1 MYGNA
6 DLTMQQIRNQNQTF
20 NDQIFNYQAAI
31 KSMEKEKTEK
41 EKESK
46 ELKKKAKTLEKQLND
61 AKLAYEMAK
70 DDYDDNENKNKQ
82 IEHTIKRTHS
92 LEKMK
97 IGQKYEGDINAMRK
111 KETEL
116 DNDIHL
122 KAIQLKRQEGVIAR
136 KAMAGKLKEKQEE
149 LDTLTAEYKGVQDYI
164 NSDEFQNPISKMEEI
179 FKKEMHENDLKKYE
193 ETIQK
198 LRQEIIEANKYV
210 DEHPDDYAAIQTQLT
225 KKIEELQ
232 NVKIKA
238 QKHNDNLQQK
248 LNHIDYL
255 KQTQENL
262 RKDIND
268 LTIKQNEMDLNLE
281 YNKEQD
287 INKNIDELIKQKTNL
302 SIENEKK
309 QHELNLMKETREQQ
323 RKNNELKSQVKTFDE
338 TTKNEKF
345 KEQDEK
351 MLALETQ
358 YNYAVIEGE
367 KYKQIYAKQK
377 QLDALQL
384 ANAAK
389 EQIIN
394 SSNICGQPFD
404 SAAET
409 ATTSQVEAI
418 LDSNI
423 QQQKRI
429 SQDLDTQE
437 KRLNDNFEE
446 EEEENNDEFVSN
458 ANNGFNP

>member
-1 MYGNA
+1 MNVFNGIQMTRKAVKRVMKKKRQLKKQVKRQQQQEQPQMMSPPMMMGYGHQMYGNA

-136 KAMAGKLKEKQEE
+136 KRMAGKLKEKQEE

-164 NSDEFQNPISKMEEI
+164 NSDEFQNPISKMEEV

-232 NVKIKA
+232 NVKAQA
-238 QKHNDNLQQK
+238 QKHNDNLQ
-248 LNHIDYL
+248 
-255 KQTQENL
+255 
-262 RKDIND
+262 
-268 LTIKQNEMDLNLE
+268 
-281 YNKEQD
+281 
-287 INKNIDELIKQKTNL
+287 
-302 SIENEKK
+302 KK
-309 QHELNLMKETREQQ
+309 
-323 RKNNELKSQVKTFDE
+323 
-338 TTKNEKF
+338 
-345 KEQDEK
+345 
-351 MLALETQ
+351 
-358 YNYAVIEGE
+358 
-367 KYKQIYAKQK
+367 
-377 QLDALQL
+377 
-384 ANAAK
+384 
-389 EQIIN
+389 
-394 SSNICGQPFD
+394 
-404 SAAET
+404 
-409 ATTSQVEAI
+409 
-418 LDSNI
+418 
-423 QQQKRI
+423 
-429 SQDLDTQE
+429 
-437 KRLNDNFEE
+437 
-446 EEEENNDEFVSN
+446 
-458 ANNGFNP
+458 